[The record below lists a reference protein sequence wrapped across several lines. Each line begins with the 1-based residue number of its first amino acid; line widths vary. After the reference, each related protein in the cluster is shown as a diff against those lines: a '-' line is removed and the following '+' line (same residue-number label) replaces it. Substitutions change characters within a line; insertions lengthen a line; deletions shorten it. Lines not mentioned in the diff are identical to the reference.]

1 MPRYFEPICQF
12 YALQADLEPWTNL
25 ERDFHAQPFLFQCL
39 FVCLF
44 VWLLHP
50 MTLDW
55 PAVNLEPRS
64 QVLLAVSDI
73 TPRVDRREAFF
84 SHQAASLVLRM
95 LGLDAAWLPPSGRPI
110 NTLYTYRCLLLQQF
124 LILFFSFYCV
134 FSTLFV
140 GEIPSIVQHSPQRFK
155 QYRNYQRPLLGIG
168 RKGKKNTGYLVLPGF
183 CPFSV
188 TSPRSIL
195 YARNVLN
202 SAGNLTKNVNLF
214 STQIPLC
221 TNRPN

>member
-44 VWLLHP
+44 VCLLHP

-55 PAVNLEPRS
+55 PAVNLGPRS

-95 LGLDAAWLPPSGRPI
+95 LGLDAAWLPPSGRPKHTVHLPLFTSTVI
-110 NTLYTYRCLLLQQF
+110 FYIVFLVLLCF
-124 LILFFSFYCV
+124 LDYIRRRNSLNRSALSTAFQTVQELPTVSF
-134 FSTLFV
+134 
-140 GEIPSIVQHSPQRFK
+140 GNWKERE
-155 QYRNYQRPLLGIG
+155 
-168 RKGKKNTGYLVLPGF
+168 KNTGYLVLPGF